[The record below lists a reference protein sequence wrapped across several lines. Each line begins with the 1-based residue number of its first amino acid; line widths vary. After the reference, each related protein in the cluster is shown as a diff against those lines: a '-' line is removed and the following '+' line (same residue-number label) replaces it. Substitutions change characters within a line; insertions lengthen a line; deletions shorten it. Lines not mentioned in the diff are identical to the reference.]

1 MQRSLPAGEERRQ
14 RPWARLGTMSALLL
28 QAQLFGVKEWARR
41 AAILLITG
49 PPSLAQSLSFEGEC
63 EQQSW
68 AQLGAVPALR
78 SWLCGHTAE
87 PAARRAALQIIPRKS
102 VLLFFEKCLCPFG
115 SRFGGVAEPDVLQA
129 VLQIQREHVFI
140 ECLNPFGSR
149 CGGAAEP
156 AVLQAA
162 LQIFHG
168 PHGTHT
174 RRSGCT
180 EGQGALGG
188 QPVCRRA

>member
-1 MQRSLPAGEERRQ
+1 MLDPQRASLHFSRGCPCSSESSFVATLLSLQPAELRSKLSLER
-14 RPWARLGTMSALLL
+14 ACSC
-28 QAQLFGVKEWARR
+28 
-41 AAILLITG
+41 
-49 PPSLAQSLSFEGEC
+49 SLKSVFVL
-63 EQQSW
+63 
-68 AQLGAVPALR
+68 LGAGLAVLLSLMFFKLCSKSKESMFLLSVSTLLGAG
-78 SWLCGHTAE
+78 LCGCAAE
-87 PAARRAALQIIPRKS
+87 P
-102 VLLFFEKCLCPFG
+102 F
-115 SRFGGVAEPDVLQA
+115 DVQA
-129 VLQIQREHVFI
+129 VLQILRQYISHLKEVI
-140 ECLNPFGSR
+140 CPFESR